1 MSKAAI
7 ATVKKKAQGAVDK
20 AESVIS
26 RFSRFMGTTS
36 TSITSDIPGK
46 STLKKARKFAR
57 NFSSGKKSGGLSK
70 ALLGSALLLP
80 VVLGGS
86 LSKAKAVSTTD
97 ILNQQYGGDERAMR
111 EDLKAER
118 AKVDEG
124 LKNVNESADDS
135 KKVTSKQE
143 SEIGSKK
150 KEEPQQLKP
159 QEGEEGEVSE
169 GEEKPDPRKFIARKK
184 RGLDVDAFGEAIDK
198 FIFLSK
204 QGKLFGG
211 GPSIVERIWNF
222 ITDTTEFVVE
232 KTKQVASFIN
242 NSDAANVVRDV
253 IGSEKDDGYLGPKWM
268 GIKNPFANKKDEEI
282 TEQLTDGAVDEE
294 GKTVPVH
301 LTKATPTETMMG
313 DKVEPKSEMTYD
325 LPPEVAGDE
334 KFMSGIA
341 DLSEKYNIPQND
353 ILAMM
358 DFETGGTF
366 DPAQKNIGPDGTPET
381 GSGATGLI
389 QFMPKTAEGLGTSTE
404 ELSKMSRSEQLEYVD
419 KHFETNLKGRLGDE
433 GGDISDLY
441 MSVLFPAAVGKPDDF
456 VLFGKGAIEGY
467 AEGSKAYKQNQPL
480 DLNNDGSITK
490 AEAAAK
496 VIQRRDK
503 NTKSDVS
510 SVETSSVDKMTI
522 PSQYMNYDS
531 PMGGGESES
540 IVMIPP
546 NVEQPQ
552 MPAVQAFKPNG
563 SGDMDIMFLPA
574 DTNGMISQLT
584 IQSLGA
590 S

>member
-36 TSITSDIPGK
+36 TSITGDIPGK
-46 STLKKARKFAR
+46 STLKKARKFAK
-57 NFSSGKKSGGLSK
+57 NFNSGKSGGFSK

-86 LSKAKAVSTTD
+86 LSKAKAASTTD
-97 ILNQQYGGDERAMR
+97 VLNQQYGGDERAMR
-111 EDLKAER
+111 KDLKAEKE
-118 AKVDEG
+118 KVDEG
-124 LKNVNESADDS
+124 LKNVNESADDN
-135 KKVTSKQE
+135 KKATSKQE

-159 QEGEEGEVSE
+159 KAGEEGEVSE
-169 GEEKPDPRKFIARKK
+169 GEEKPDPTKFIGRKK
-184 RGLDVDAFGEAIDK
+184 RGLDVDAFEEAIDK

-222 ITDTTEFVVE
+222 ITDTTDKVIE
-232 KTKQVASFIN
+232 KTKEIASAIN
-242 NSDAANVVRDV
+242 NSDAVNAVRDFV
-253 IGSEKDDGYLGPKWM
+253 GAEKDDGYLGPKWM
-268 GIKNPFANKKDEEI
+268 KIKNPFANKKDKEI
-282 TEQLTDGAVDEE
+282 TKELTGKEVDEE

-389 QFMPKTAEGLGTSTE
+389 QFTPKTAEGLGTSTDD
-404 ELSKMSRSEQLEYVD
+404 LSKMSRSEQLEYVD

-441 MSVLFPAAVGKPDDF
+441 MSVLFPVAVGKPDDF
-456 VLFGKGAIEGY
+456 VLFGKGAINEKFEGRY
-467 AEGSKAYKQNQPL
+467 EANRGL
-480 DLNNDGSITK
+480 DANNDGSITK
-490 AEAAAK
+490 VEAAAK
-496 VIQRRDK
+496 VIKLRDK
-503 NTKSDVS
+503 NVKSDVS

-522 PSQYMNYDS
+522 PSQYMDYDS
-531 PMGGGESES
+531 PMGGEESQS

-546 NVEQPQ
+546 NIEKPQ
-552 MPAVQAFKPNG
+552 MPLQQAFQPNG
-563 SGDMDIMFLPA
+563 SGIQDIIFLPP
-574 DTNGMISQLT
+574 DTNAMISQLT

>member
-36 TSITSDIPGK
+36 TSITGDIPSK
-46 STLKKARKFAR
+46 STLKKARRFAKKF
-57 NFSSGKKSGGLSK
+57 NSGKSGGFSK

-80 VVLGGS
+80 VVLGGA
-86 LSKAKAVSTTD
+86 LSKAKAASPTD
-97 ILNQQYGGDERAMR
+97 VLNQQYGGDERAMR

-118 AKVDEG
+118 QKVDEG
-124 LKNVNESADDS
+124 LKNVNENADDT

-143 SEIGSKK
+143 SELGSKK
-150 KEEPQQLKP
+150 KEDPQQLKP
-159 QEGEEGEVSE
+159 KEGEEGEVSE
-169 GEEKPDPRKFIARKK
+169 GEEKPDPKKFIGRKK
-184 RGLDVDAFGEAIDK
+184 KGLDVDKFEAAIDK

-211 GPSIVERIWNF
+211 GPNLIEKVWNF

-366 DPAQKNIGPDGTPET
+366 DPAQKNLGPDGTPET

-389 QFMPKTAEGLGTSTE
+389 QFTPKTAEGLGTSTDD
-404 ELSKMSRSEQLEYVD
+404 LSKMSRSEQLEYVD

-441 MSVLFPAAVGKPDDF
+441 MSVLFPVAVGKPDDF
-456 VLFGKGAIEGY
+456 VLFGKGAINEKFEGRY
-467 AEGSKAYKQNQPL
+467 EANKGL
-480 DLNNDGSITK
+480 DANNDGSITK
-490 AEAAAK
+490 VEAAAK
-496 VIQRRDK
+496 VIQLRDQ
-503 NTKSDVS
+503 NVKSDVS
-510 SVETSSVDKMTI
+510 SVE
-522 PSQYMNYDS
+522 PSQEMVTAMEIPNQYMDYDDAS
-531 PMGGGESES
+531 GMSGGQTVVMLPPHQTQPPQTVQPSQGGGSSEEV
-540 IVMIPP
+540 IV
-546 NVEQPQ
+546 
-552 MPAVQAFKPNG
+552 
-563 SGDMDIMFLPA
+563 LP
-574 DTNGMISQLT
+574 TSPTTVLSLMQL
-584 IQSLGA
+584 QSLGA

>member
-46 STLKKARKFAR
+46 STLKKARRFAKKF
-57 NFSSGKKSGGLSK
+57 NSGKSSGGLSK

-86 LSKAKAVSTTD
+86 LSRAKAASTTD
-97 ILNQQYGGDERAMR
+97 VLNQQYGGDERAMR
-111 EDLKAER
+111 KDLKAEKE
-118 AKVDEG
+118 KVDEG

-159 QEGEEGEVSE
+159 KEGEEGEEGE

-184 RGLDVDAFGEAIDK
+184 EGLDVDKFEAAIDK

-211 GPSIVERIWNF
+211 GPSLIEKVWNF

-232 KTKQVASFIN
+232 KTKEVASFIN

-366 DPAQKNIGPDGTPET
+366 DPAQKNLGPDGTPET

-389 QFMPKTAEGLGTSTE
+389 QFTPKTAEGLGTSTDD
-404 ELSKMSRSEQLEYVD
+404 LSKMSRSEQLEYVD

-441 MSVLFPAAVGKPDDF
+441 MSVLFPVAVGKPDDF
-456 VLFGKGAIEGY
+456 VLFGKGAINEKFEGRY
-467 AEGSKAYKQNQPL
+467 EANRGL
-480 DLNNDGSITK
+480 DANNDGSITK
-490 AEAAAK
+490 VEAAAK
-496 VIQRRDK
+496 VIKLRDK
-503 NTKSDVS
+503 NVKSDVS
-510 SVETSSVDKMTI
+510 SVETSSVDGMTI
-522 PSQYMNYDS
+522 PSQYMDYDS

-546 NVEQPQ
+546 NVEKPQ
-552 MPAVQAFKPNG
+552 MPLQQAFQPNG
-563 SGDMDIMFLPA
+563 SGIQDIIFLPP
-574 DTNGMISQLT
+574 DTNAMISQLT

>member
-36 TSITSDIPGK
+36 TSITGDIPGK
-46 STLKKARKFAR
+46 STLKKARKFAK
-57 NFSSGKKSGGLSK
+57 NFNSGKSGGFSK

-86 LSKAKAVSTTD
+86 LSKAKAASTTD
-97 ILNQQYGGDERAMR
+97 VLNQQYGGDERAMR
-111 EDLKAER
+111 KDLKAEKE
-118 AKVDEG
+118 KVDEG
-124 LKNVNESADDS
+124 LKNVNESADDN
-135 KKVTSKQE
+135 KKATSKQE

-159 QEGEEGEVSE
+159 KEGEEGEVSE
-169 GEEKPDPRKFIARKK
+169 GEEKPDPKKFIGRKK
-184 RGLDVDAFGEAIDK
+184 KGLDVDKFEAAIDK

-211 GPSIVERIWNF
+211 GPNLIEKVWNF

-366 DPAQKNIGPDGTPET
+366 DPAQKNLGPDGTPET

-389 QFMPKTAEGLGTSTE
+389 QFTPKTAEGLGTSTDD
-404 ELSKMSRSEQLEYVD
+404 LSKMSRSEQLEYVD

-441 MSVLFPAAVGKPDDF
+441 MSVLFPVAVGKPDDF
-456 VLFGKGAIEGY
+456 VLFGKGAINEKFEGRY
-467 AEGSKAYKQNQPL
+467 EANRGL
-480 DLNNDGSITK
+480 DANNDGSITK
-490 AEAAAK
+490 VEAAAK
-496 VIQRRDK
+496 VIKLRDK
-503 NTKSDVS
+503 NVKSDVS

-522 PSQYMNYDS
+522 PSQYMDYDS
-531 PMGGGESES
+531 PMGGEESQS

-546 NVEQPQ
+546 NIEKPQ
-552 MPAVQAFKPNG
+552 MPLQQAFQPNG
-563 SGDMDIMFLPA
+563 SGIQDIIFLPP
-574 DTNGMISQLT
+574 DTNAMISQLT

>member
-36 TSITSDIPGK
+36 TSITGDIPGK
-46 STLKKARKFAR
+46 STLKKARKFAK
-57 NFSSGKKSGGLSK
+57 NFNSGKSGGFSK

-86 LSKAKAVSTTD
+86 LSKAKAASTTD
-97 ILNQQYGGDERAMR
+97 VLNQQYGGDERAMR
-111 EDLKAER
+111 KDLKAEKE
-118 AKVDEG
+118 KVDEG
-124 LKNVNESADDS
+124 LKNVNESADDN
-135 KKVTSKQE
+135 KKATSKQE

-159 QEGEEGEVSE
+159 KEGEEGEVSE
-169 GEEKPDPRKFIARKK
+169 GEEKPDPTKFIGRKK
-184 RGLDVDAFGEAIDK
+184 RGLDVDAFEEAIDK

-211 GPSIVERIWNF
+211 GPNIVERIWNF
-222 ITDTTEFVVE
+222 ITDTTDKVIE
-232 KTKQVASFIN
+232 KTKEIASAIN
-242 NSDAANVVRDV
+242 NSDAVNAVRDFV
-253 IGSEKDDGYLGPKWM
+253 GAEKDDGYLGPKWM
-268 GIKNPFANKKDEEI
+268 KIKNPFANKKDKEI
-282 TEQLTDGAVDEE
+282 TKELTGKEVDEE

-389 QFMPKTAEGLGTSTE
+389 QFTPKTAEGLGTSTDD
-404 ELSKMSRSEQLEYVD
+404 LSKMSRSEQLEYVD
-419 KHFETNLKGRLGDE
+419 KHFETNLRGRLGDE

-441 MSVLFPAAVGKPDDF
+441 MSVLFPVAVGKPDDF
-456 VLFGKGAIEGY
+456 VLFGKGAINEKFEGRY
-467 AEGSKAYKQNQPL
+467 EANKGL
-480 DLNNDGSITK
+480 DANNDGSITK
-490 AEAAAK
+490 VEAAAK
-496 VIQRRDK
+496 VIKLRDK
-503 NTKSDVS
+503 NVKSDVS

-522 PSQYMNYDS
+522 PSQYMDYDS
-531 PMGGGESES
+531 PMGGEESQS

-546 NVEQPQ
+546 NIEKPQ
-552 MPAVQAFKPNG
+552 MPLQQAFQPNG
-563 SGDMDIMFLPA
+563 SGIQDIIFLPP
-574 DTNGMISQLT
+574 DTNAMISQLT

>member
-36 TSITSDIPGK
+36 TSITGDIPGK
-46 STLKKARKFAR
+46 STLKKARKFAKKF
-57 NFSSGKKSGGLSK
+57 NSGKSGGFSK

-80 VVLGGS
+80 VVLGGA
-86 LSKAKAVSTTD
+86 LSKAKAASPTD
-97 ILNQQYGGDERAMR
+97 VLNQQYGGDERAMR

-118 AKVDEG
+118 QKVDEG
-124 LKNVNESADDS
+124 LKNVNENADDT

-143 SEIGSKK
+143 SELGSKK
-150 KEEPQQLKP
+150 KEDPQQLKP
-159 QEGEEGEVSE
+159 KEGEEGEVSE
-169 GEEKPDPRKFIARKK
+169 GEEKPDPKKFIGRKK
-184 RGLDVDAFGEAIDK
+184 KGLDVDKFEAAIDK

-211 GPSIVERIWNF
+211 GPNLIEKVWNF

-366 DPAQKNIGPDGTPET
+366 DPAQKNLGPDGTPET

-389 QFMPKTAEGLGTSTE
+389 QFTPKTAEGLGTSTDD
-404 ELSKMSRSEQLEYVD
+404 LSKMSRSEQLEYVD

-441 MSVLFPAAVGKPDDF
+441 MSVLFPVAVGKPDDF
-456 VLFGKGAIEGY
+456 VLFGKGAMEGY
-467 AEGSKAYKQNQPL
+467 TGTAYEQNIGL
-480 DLNNDGSITK
+480 DANKDGSITK
-490 AEAAAK
+490 VEAAAK
-496 VIQRRDK
+496 VIKLRDK
-503 NTKSDVS
+503 NVKSDVS

-522 PSQYMNYDS
+522 PSQYMDYDS
-531 PMGGGESES
+531 PMGGEESQS

-546 NVEQPQ
+546 NIEKPQ
-552 MPAVQAFKPNG
+552 MPLQQAFQPNG
-563 SGDMDIMFLPA
+563 SGIQDIIFLPP
-574 DTNGMISQLT
+574 DTNAMISQLT

>member
-46 STLKKARKFAR
+46 STLKKARRFAKKF
-57 NFSSGKKSGGLSK
+57 NSGKSSGGLSK

-86 LSKAKAVSTTD
+86 LSRAKAASTTD
-97 ILNQQYGGDERAMR
+97 VLNQQYGGDERAMR
-111 EDLKAER
+111 KDLKAEKE
-118 AKVDEG
+118 KVDEG

-159 QEGEEGEVSE
+159 KEGEEGEEGE

-184 RGLDVDAFGEAIDK
+184 EGLDVDKFEAAIDK

-211 GPSIVERIWNF
+211 GPSLIEKVWNF
-222 ITDTTEFVVE
+222 ITDTTEFVIE
-232 KTKQVASFIN
+232 KTKEVASFIN

-366 DPAQKNIGPDGTPET
+366 DPAQKNLGPDGTPET

-389 QFMPKTAEGLGTSTE
+389 QFTPKTAEGLGTSTDD
-404 ELSKMSRSEQLEYVD
+404 LSKMSRSEQLEYVD

-441 MSVLFPAAVGKPDDF
+441 MSVLFPVAVGKPDDF
-456 VLFGKGAIEGY
+456 VLFGKGAINEKFEGRY
-467 AEGSKAYKQNQPL
+467 EANRGL
-480 DLNNDGSITK
+480 DANNDGSITK
-490 AEAAAK
+490 VEAAAK
-496 VIQRRDK
+496 VIKLRDK
-503 NTKSDVS
+503 NVKSDVS
-510 SVETSSVDKMTI
+510 SVETSSVDGMTI
-522 PSQYMNYDS
+522 PSQYMDYDS

-546 NVEQPQ
+546 NVEKPQ
-552 MPAVQAFKPNG
+552 MPLQQAFQPNG
-563 SGDMDIMFLPA
+563 SGIQDIIFLPP
-574 DTNGMISQLT
+574 DTNAMISQLT

>member
-86 LSKAKAVSTTD
+86 LSKAKAASTTD
-97 ILNQQYGGDERAMR
+97 VLNQQYGGDERAMR

-150 KEEPQQLKP
+150 KEEPQKLKP

-169 GEEKPDPRKFIARKK
+169 GEEKPDPTKFIGRKK
-184 RGLDVDAFGEAIDK
+184 RGLDVDAFEEAIDK

-222 ITDTTEFVVE
+222 ITDTTEFVIE
-232 KTKQVASFIN
+232 KTKEVASFIN
-242 NSDAANVVRDV
+242 NSDAANAVRDV

-366 DPAQKNIGPDGTPET
+366 DPAQKNLGPDGTPET

-389 QFMPKTAEGLGTSTE
+389 QFTPKTAEGLGTSTDD
-404 ELSKMSRSEQLEYVD
+404 LSKMSRSEQLEYVD

-441 MSVLFPAAVGKPDDF
+441 MSVLFPVAVGKPDDF
-456 VLFGKGAIEGY
+456 VLFGKGAINEKFEGRY
-467 AEGSKAYKQNQPL
+467 EANRGL
-480 DLNNDGSITK
+480 DANNDGSITK
-490 AEAAAK
+490 VEAAAK
-496 VIQRRDK
+496 VIKLRDK
-503 NTKSDVS
+503 NVKSDVS
-510 SVETSSVDKMTI
+510 SVETSSVDGMTI
-522 PSQYMNYDS
+522 PSQYMDYDS

-546 NVEQPQ
+546 NVEKPQ
-552 MPAVQAFKPNG
+552 MPLQQAFQPSG
-563 SGDMDIMFLPA
+563 SGIQDIIFLPP
-574 DTNGMISQLT
+574 DTNAMISQLT

>member
-86 LSKAKAVSTTD
+86 LSKAKAASTTD
-97 ILNQQYGGDERAMR
+97 VLNQQYGGDERAMR

-169 GEEKPDPRKFIARKK
+169 GEEKPDPTKFIGRKK
-184 RGLDVDAFGEAIDK
+184 RGLDVDAFEEAIDK

-222 ITDTTEFVVE
+222 ITDTTDKVIE
-232 KTKQVASFIN
+232 KTKEIASAIN
-242 NSDAANVVRDV
+242 NSDAVNAVRDFV
-253 IGSEKDDGYLGPKWM
+253 GAEKDDGYLGPKWM
-268 GIKNPFANKKDEEI
+268 KIKNPFANKKDKEI
-282 TEQLTDGAVDEE
+282 TKELTGKEVDEE

-467 AEGSKAYKQNQPL
+467 TGKAYEANIGL
-480 DLNNDGSITK
+480 DANNDGSITK

-563 SGDMDIMFLPA
+563 SGDMDIIFLPA

>member
-86 LSKAKAVSTTD
+86 LSKAKAASTTD
-97 ILNQQYGGDERAMR
+97 VLNQQYGGDERAMR

-150 KEEPQQLKP
+150 KEEPQKLKP

-169 GEEKPDPRKFIARKK
+169 GEEKPDPTKFIARKK
-184 RGLDVDAFGEAIDK
+184 RGLDVDAFEEAIDK

-222 ITDTTEFVVE
+222 ITDTTDKVIE
-232 KTKQVASFIN
+232 KTKEIASAIN
-242 NSDAANVVRDV
+242 NSDAVNAVRDFV
-253 IGSEKDDGYLGPKWM
+253 GAEKDDGYLGPKWM
-268 GIKNPFANKKDEEI
+268 KIKNPFANKKDEEI
-282 TEQLTDGAVDEE
+282 TKELTGKEVDEE

-467 AEGSKAYKQNQPL
+467 TGKAYEANIGL
-480 DLNNDGSITK
+480 DANNDGSITK

-563 SGDMDIMFLPA
+563 SGDMDIIFLPA

>member
-46 STLKKARKFAR
+46 STLKKARRFAKKF
-57 NFSSGKKSGGLSK
+57 NSGKSSGGLSK

-86 LSKAKAVSTTD
+86 LSRAKAASTTD
-97 ILNQQYGGDERAMR
+97 VLNQQYGGDERAMR
-111 EDLKAER
+111 KDLKAEKE
-118 AKVDEG
+118 KVDEG

-159 QEGEEGEVSE
+159 KEGEEGEE

-184 RGLDVDAFGEAIDK
+184 EGLDVDKFEAAIDK

-211 GPSIVERIWNF
+211 GPSLIEKVWNF

-366 DPAQKNIGPDGTPET
+366 DPAQKNLGPDGTPET

-389 QFMPKTAEGLGTSTE
+389 QFTPKTAEGLGTSTDD
-404 ELSKMSRSEQLEYVD
+404 LSKMSRSEQLEYVD

-441 MSVLFPAAVGKPDDF
+441 MSVLFPVAVGKPDDF
-456 VLFGKGAIEGY
+456 VLFGKGAINEKFEGRY
-467 AEGSKAYKQNQPL
+467 EANRGL
-480 DLNNDGSITK
+480 DANNDGSITK
-490 AEAAAK
+490 VEAAAK
-496 VIQRRDK
+496 VIKLRDK
-503 NTKSDVS
+503 NVKSDVS

-522 PSQYMNYDS
+522 PSQYMDYDS

-546 NVEQPQ
+546 NVEKPQ
-552 MPAVQAFKPNG
+552 MPLQQAFQPSG
-563 SGDMDIMFLPA
+563 SGIQDIIFLPP
-574 DTNGMISQLT
+574 DTNAMISQLT

>member
-20 AESVIS
+20 AEGVIS

-36 TSITSDIPGK
+36 TSITGDIPSK
-46 STLKKARKFAR
+46 STLKKARRFAKKF
-57 NFSSGKKSGGLSK
+57 NSGKSGGFSK

-80 VVLGGS
+80 VVLGGA
-86 LSKAKAVSTTD
+86 LSKAKAASPTD
-97 ILNQQYGGDERAMR
+97 VLNQQYGGDERAMR

-118 AKVDEG
+118 QKVDEG
-124 LKNVNESADDS
+124 LKNVNENADDT

-143 SEIGSKK
+143 SELGSKK
-150 KEEPQQLKP
+150 KEDPQQLKP
-159 QEGEEGEVSE
+159 KEGEEGEVSE
-169 GEEKPDPRKFIARKK
+169 GEEKPDPTKFIGRKK
-184 RGLDVDAFGEAIDK
+184 RGLDVDAFEEAIDK

-222 ITDTTEFVVE
+222 ITDTTDKVIE
-232 KTKQVASFIN
+232 KTKEIASAIN
-242 NSDAANVVRDV
+242 NSDAVNAVRDFV
-253 IGSEKDDGYLGPKWM
+253 GAEKDDGYLGPKWM
-268 GIKNPFANKKDEEI
+268 KIKNLFANKKDEEI
-282 TEQLTDGAVDEE
+282 TKELTGKEVDEE

-389 QFMPKTAEGLGTSTE
+389 QFTPKTAEGLGTSTDD
-404 ELSKMSRSEQLEYVD
+404 LSKMSRSEQLEYVD

-441 MSVLFPAAVGKPDDF
+441 MSVLFPVAVGKPDDF
-456 VLFGKGAIEGY
+456 VLFGKGAINEKFEGRY
-467 AEGSKAYKQNQPL
+467 EANRGL
-480 DLNNDGSITK
+480 DANNDGSITK
-490 AEAAAK
+490 VEAAAK
-496 VIQRRDK
+496 VIKLRDK
-503 NTKSDVS
+503 NVKSGAS
-510 SVETSSVDKMTI
+510 SVETSAI
-522 PSQYMNYDS
+522 PEKDVIPQQYMGYDS
-531 PMGGGESES
+531 PMGGGGESES

-546 NVEQPQ
+546 NVEKPQ
-552 MPAVQAFKPNG
+552 MQTTQAFKPNG
-563 SGDMDIMFLPA
+563 SGDMDIIFLPA

>member
-36 TSITSDIPGK
+36 TSITGDIPGR
-46 STLKKARKFAR
+46 STLKKARKFAK
-57 NFSSGKKSGGLSK
+57 NFNSGKSGGFSK

-86 LSKAKAVSTTD
+86 LSKAKAASTTD
-97 ILNQQYGGDERAMR
+97 VLNQQYGGDERAMR
-111 EDLKAER
+111 KDLKAEKE
-118 AKVDEG
+118 KVDEG
-124 LKNVNESADDS
+124 LKNVNESADDN
-135 KKVTSKQE
+135 KKATSKQE

-150 KEEPQQLKP
+150 KEEPQQLKSK
-159 QEGEEGEVSE
+159 EGEEGEVSE
-169 GEEKPDPRKFIARKK
+169 GEEKPDPRKFIGRKK
-184 RGLDVDAFGEAIDK
+184 RGLDVDAFEEAIDK

-222 ITDTTEFVVE
+222 ITDTTDKVIE
-232 KTKQVASFIN
+232 KTKEIASAIN
-242 NSDAANVVRDV
+242 NSDAVNAVRDFV
-253 IGSEKDDGYLGPKWM
+253 GAEKDDGYLGPKWM
-268 GIKNPFANKKDEEI
+268 GIKNPFANKKDKEI
-282 TEQLTDGAVDEE
+282 TKELTGKEVDEE

-389 QFMPKTAEGLGTSTE
+389 QFTPKTAEGLGTSTDD
-404 ELSKMSRSEQLEYVD
+404 LSKMSRSEQLEYVD

-441 MSVLFPAAVGKPDDF
+441 MSVLFPVAVGKPDDF
-456 VLFGKGAIEGY
+456 VLFGKGAINEKFEGRY
-467 AEGSKAYKQNQPL
+467 EANRGL
-480 DLNNDGSITK
+480 DANNDGSITK
-490 AEAAAK
+490 IEAAAK
-496 VIQRRDK
+496 VIKQRDK
-503 NTKSDVS
+503 NVKSGAS
-510 SVETSSVDKMTI
+510 SVETSAI
-522 PSQYMNYDS
+522 PEKDVIPQQYMGYDS
-531 PMGGGESES
+531 PMGGGGESES

-546 NVEQPQ
+546 NVEKPQ
-552 MPAVQAFKPNG
+552 MQTTQAFKPNG
-563 SGDMDIMFLPA
+563 SGDMDIIFLPA

>member
-36 TSITSDIPGK
+36 KSITGDIPSQ
-46 STLKKARKFAR
+46 STLKKARKFAKTFQGGKSKK
-57 NFSSGKKSGGLSK
+57 FSKLI
-70 ALLGSALLLP
+70 LGSALLLP
-80 VVLGGS
+80 VVLGGA
-86 LSKAKAVSTTD
+86 LSRAKASSSTD
-97 ILNQQYGGDERAMR
+97 VLNQQYGGDEKAMK

-118 AKVDEG
+118 SKVDDG
-124 LKNVNESADDS
+124 LKKVNENADDN
-135 KKVTSKQE
+135 KEATTKQE
-143 SEIGSKK
+143 SELSTKK
-150 KEEPQQLKP
+150 KEDPEQLKP
-159 QEGEEGEVSE
+159 KAEEGEGE
-169 GEEKPDPRKFIARKK
+169 EEKPDNQKFIARKK
-184 RGLDVDAFGEAIDK
+184 KGLDIDAFEEAVDK

-211 GPSIVERIWNF
+211 GPNIVEKIWNF
-222 ITDTTEFVVE
+222 ITDTTDKVIE
-232 KTKQVASFIN
+232 KTKDIAKAIN
-242 NSDAANVVRDV
+242 NSDAVNAVRDFV
-253 IGSEKDDGYLGPKWM
+253 GAEKDDGYLGPKWM
-268 GIKNPFANKKDEEI
+268 KIKNPFANKKDEEI

-366 DPAQKNIGPDGTPET
+366 DPAQKNLGPDGTPET

-389 QFMPKTAEGLGTSTE
+389 QFTPKTAEGLGTSTE
-404 ELSKMSRSEQLEYVD
+404 DLSKMSRSEQLEYVD

-441 MSVLFPAAVGKPDDF
+441 MSVLFPVAVGKPDDF
-456 VLFGKGAIEGY
+456 VLFGKGAMEGY
-467 AEGSKAYKQNQPL
+467 TGTAYEQNIGL
-480 DLNNDGSITK
+480 DANKDGSITK
-490 AEAAAK
+490 VEAAAK
-496 VIQRRDK
+496 VIQLRDK
-503 NTKSDVS
+503 NMKSDVS

-522 PSQYMNYDS
+522 PSQYMDYDS
-531 PMGGGESES
+531 PMGGEESQS

-546 NVEQPQ
+546 NIEKPQ
-552 MPAVQAFKPNG
+552 MPLQQAFQPNG
-563 SGDMDIMFLPA
+563 SGIQDIIFLPP
-574 DTNGMISQLT
+574 DTNAMISQLT

>member
-36 TSITSDIPGK
+36 KNITGDIPSQ

-57 NFSSGKKSGGLSK
+57 TFQGGKSK
-70 ALLGSALLLP
+70 KFGKLILGSALLLP
-80 VVLGGS
+80 VVLGGA
-86 LSKAKAVSTTD
+86 LSRAKASSSTD
-97 ILNQQYGGDERAMR
+97 VLNQQYGGDEKAMK

-118 AKVDEG
+118 SKVDDG
-124 LKNVNESADDS
+124 LKKVNENADDN
-135 KKVTSKQE
+135 KEVTTKQE
-143 SEIGSKK
+143 SELNTKK
-150 KEEPQQLKP
+150 KEDPEQLKP
-159 QEGEEGEVSE
+159 KAEEGE
-169 GEEKPDPRKFIARKK
+169 EEKPDNKKFIARKK
-184 RGLDVDAFGEAIDK
+184 KRLDVDAFEVAVDK

-211 GPSIVERIWNF
+211 GPSLIERVWNF
-222 ITDTTEFVVE
+222 ITDTTDKIVE
-232 KTKQVASFIN
+232 KTKEIASKVN
-242 NSDAANVVRDV
+242 NSDAANAVRDV

-282 TEQLTDGAVDEE
+282 TEQLTDGTVDEE

-301 LTKATPTETMMG
+301 LTKAQPLQTVMG
-313 DKVEPKSEMTYD
+313 DEVEPQSEMTYD

-334 KFMSGIA
+334 KFMSGISG
-341 DLSEKYNIPQND
+341 LSEKYNIPQND

-366 DPAQKNIGPDGTPET
+366 DPATKNMA

-389 QFMPKTAEGLGTSTE
+389 QFMPDTAKGLGTTTE

-419 KHFETNLKGRLGDE
+419 KHFETNLKGRLGTE

-441 MSVLFPAAVGKPDDF
+441 MSVLFPVAVGKPDDF
-456 VLFGKGAIEGY
+456 VLFGKGAMKGY
-467 AEGSKAYKQNQPL
+467 TGTAYEQNKGL
-480 DLNNDGSITK
+480 DANNDGSITK
-490 AEAAAK
+490 VEAAAK
-496 VIQRRDK
+496 VIKLRDK
-503 NTKSDVS
+503 NMKSDVS
-510 SVETSSVDKMTI
+510 SVETSSVDEMTI
-522 PSQYMNYDS
+522 PSQYMDYDS
-531 PMGGGESES
+531 PMGGGGSEA

-546 NVEQPQ
+546 NVEKPQ
-552 MPAVQAFKPNG
+552 MPLQQSFQPSG
-563 SGDMDIMFLPA
+563 SGMQDIIFLPA
-574 DTNGMISQLT
+574 DTNAMVSQLT